1 MDDKNKVL
9 LALNLTEPAVQ
20 TKCPS
25 DEKLAALADRRL
37 DKKEKDELLKHL
49 NSCSKCY
56 RQWLE
61 ILSDQQVKTSHKLSR
76 QGIFK
81 ASGITVAAMCLA
93 FLLFTTALHQPEMGG
108 LLDSSYKTAF
118 NNQLSLKGLEKDKL
132 PVLPWE
138 SEIKRSLPY
147 KAGSDASK
155 AFTSGFISGR
165 KELKSGLKNNLS
177 DAGKWDNT
185 EWAPCFFLGRWC
197 VLLQSVCRSE
207 QDIPVSFWKQQQDIL
222 DRMNKLFLE
231 QDPTDIIFELEIV
244 EKALRQIKTHLKAE
258 LSGKYDPKSTCRRL
272 EPELEAI
279 KASMS

>member
-9 LALNLTEPAVQ
+9 LALNLTEPAIQ
-20 TKCPS
+20 TRCPS
-25 DEKLAALADRRL
+25 DEKLAALADKRL

-61 ILSDQQVKTSHKLSR
+61 ISSDQQAKTSHKLSR

-81 ASGITVAAMCLA
+81 TSGITAAAMCLA
-93 FLLFTTALHQPEMGG
+93 FLLFSTALHQPEMGG

-118 NNQLSLKGLEKDKL
+118 NNQLSLKGIEKNEL

-155 AFTSGFISGR
+155 AFIAGFISGR
-165 KELKSGLKNNLS
+165 NELKSGLKNNTS
-177 DAGKWDNT
+177 AAGKWNNT

-207 QDIPVSFWKQQQDIL
+207 QDIPVSFWKQQQNIL
-222 DRMNKLFLE
+222 DRMDKLFLE
-231 QDPTDIIFELEIV
+231 QDPTESIFELEIV
-244 EKALRQIKTHLKAE
+244 EKALRQIKTHLKTE
-258 LSGKYDPKSTCRRL
+258 LSGKYDPKNTCRRL